1 MLNNLSSIF
10 TYVANGIIMVITP
23 ILFGLIILDARL
35 IKSKKKLTVFI
46 ITMICLYILAY
57 LCLEGIAKTIAGLVI
72 LVTIIIIIILKSKIG
87 KLINIHLH
95 SKSKILI
102 LFIINFIYI
111 AYLFYNLVFNFSFNN
126 KSIFLIIAMIFFL
139 IELIIVVNQFFENNK
154 LKLKYD
160 KLNEIMKTYEIEI
173 DNQYTSNHENKNQLT
188 TIKSKI
194 VDKEDV
200 SSIIQYINDILD
212 ENNEISEEKY
222 KRFQYLPPNGLKA
235 MFYFKISEAESR
247 GIHVTTNI
255 SPKIDKS
262 IIYYLDSNTFKQ
274 LGRII
279 GVYLD
284 NAIEASEDSKEKSMS
299 IEIYKTKTEDIK
311 FVISNSYSGTISE
324 KIGKQTYSTKGRKRG
339 HGLLLVNS
347 IMKNTDIFLQKRIIK
362 SNTYVQELIVKN
374 DKKIIIKENFIV

>member
-35 IKSKKKLTVFI
+35 IKNKKKLTIFI
-46 ITMICLYILAY
+46 ITMICLYILVY
-57 LCLEGIAKTIAGLVI
+57 LCLEGVAKLI
-72 LVTIIIIIILKSKIG
+72 LSLIILIMIILATIIKRKIIT
-87 KLINIHLH
+87 
-95 SKSKILI
+95 
-102 LFIINFIYI
+102 LFIINFLYI
-111 AYLFYNLVFNFSFNN
+111 IYLFYIFIFDDRNIFMIISI
-126 KSIFLIIAMIFFL
+126 IFLI
-139 IELIIVVNQFFENNK
+139 IELIIVITQVFENNK

-160 KLNEIMKTYEIEI
+160 KLNEIMKTYEVEI

-235 MFYFKISEAESR
+235 MFYFKISEAESK

-284 NAIEASEDSKEKSMS
+284 NAIEASKCSKEKSLS
-299 IEIYKTKTEDIK
+299 IEIYKTKMDDVK
-311 FVISNSYSGTISE
+311 FVISNSYDGMISD
-324 KIGKQTYSTKGRKRG
+324 KIGKQAYSTKGRKRG
-339 HGLLLVNS
+339 HGLLLVNN
-347 IMKNTDIFLQKRIIK
+347 IMKNTDMFTQKRIIK
-362 SNTYVQELIVKN
+362 SNMYVQELIIKN
-374 DKKIIIKENFIV
+374 DKKNNH

>member
-35 IKSKKKLTVFI
+35 IKNKKKLTIFI

-139 IELIIVVNQFFENNK
+139 IELIIVITQVFENNK

-173 DNQYTSNHENKNQLT
+173 DNQYTNNHENKNQLT

-374 DKKIIIKENFIV
+374 DKKNNH